1 MSDLGNKKIFSENL
15 KHYMN
20 MFNIKVID
28 LSNSLKI
35 PYSTVS
41 DRVKG
46 NTYPRIDKIEILS
59 RYFNIEKSDLIEDK
73 SDFDANVTSI
83 KIDSFTKI
91 KIYGNIP
98 AGTPVEAI
106 ENISPEDVITLPTEM
121 INSTS
126 KRLFGL
132 RISGDSMYPKLED
145 GDIVIIDPDTE
156 PLNRKIS
163 AVYVNGYDATVKQIL
178 INTDNTITLHPI
190 NPEYQEKTYPREK
203 ISLIGHVISMYR
215 NI

>member
-1 MSDLGNKKIFSENL
+1 MDNKKVLSENL
-15 KHYMN
+15 NHFLESKNLTPTEFAKIMKYPETTV
-20 MFNIKVID
+20 FNWIHAK
-28 LSNSLKI
+28 
-35 PYSTVS
+35 
-41 DRVKG
+41 
-46 NTYPRIDKIEILS
+46 TYPRIQRIQEIADFFGV
-59 RYFNIEKSDLIEDK
+59 YKSDLTEDK

-190 NPEYQEKTYPREK
+190 NPEYQEKTYPKEK